1 MTRARA
7 RTGTRVGARTYGG
20 RTLEDRRADR
30 RGRLVTAGRAL
41 LAEGGWSAVSVRAVC
56 ARSGLADRYFYESFA
71 GRDALL
77 VAVCDQVMADVLQVA
92 GRRMAAAPS
101 AYRPQVRAAADAV
114 LELLDAEAGLVRVLL
129 LETPDSPVLNEHR
142 RTMVRALVDLL
153 LLATADIEALQDAPE
168 VRRRL
173 GAHGVL
179 GALFELLA
187 AWTAGELAVT
197 REELLDH
204 VVHVAVAVASPS

>member
-1 MTRARA
+1 MTR
-7 RTGTRVGARTYGG
+7 TRTYGG
-20 RTLEDRRADR
+20 RTLEDRRAER
-30 RGRLVTAGRAL
+30 RDRLVSAGRAL
-41 LAEGGWSAVSVRAVC
+41 LAEGGWPAVSVRAVC

-71 GRDALL
+71 NRDALL

-92 GRRMAAAPS
+92 GRRMAAAPT